1 MFPPGQRPLHP
12 CRRGAGVFLARAR
25 ALATHHHT
33 QRHMAAKSRA
43 YLISMAAF
51 WLVFGLGTTFY
62 PRIMQLF
69 MTPEGIAASTR
80 FSDQVWLHGGMDI
93 LSVSLLLFGL
103 STVPP
108 TRLTLQLA
116 ATVGLLPAAA
126 MVYTLLATP
135 FWSPLFLVPA
145 VACLGF
151 AAFGF
156 VLASQAPQR
165 AA

>member
-1 MFPPGQRPLHP
+1 
-12 CRRGAGVFLARAR
+12 
-25 ALATHHHT
+25 
-33 QRHMAAKSRA
+33 
-43 YLISMAAF
+43 
-51 WLVFGLGTTFY
+51 
-62 PRIMQLF
+62 

>member
-1 MFPPGQRPLHP
+1 MSAKPRT
-12 CRRGAGVFLARAR
+12 FL
-25 ALATHHHT
+25 LC
-33 QRHMAAKSRA
+33 MAS
-43 YLISMAAF
+43 F

-69 MTPEGIAASTR
+69 MTAEGIAASTA

-93 LSVSLLLFGL
+93 LAVCLLLFAL

-108 TRLTLQLA
+108 TRTTLRLA
-116 ATVGLLPAAA
+116 AAVGLLPTAA

-135 FWSPLFLVPA
+135 FWKPVFLVPA

-156 VLASQAPQR
+156 ALARQAPR
-165 AA
+165 GSA